1 MGDQYG
7 EITRPNRMRIQLNWA
22 VTCEFRILGQDN
34 KEIVI
39 DCFCFFFFWR
49 GVELVAMF
57 GKAVSESCPHEP
69 CDFSHNKYFIFA
81 C

>member
-39 DCFCFFFFWR
+39 DWFFFFLA
-49 GVELVAMF
+49 GGGLVAMF

-69 CDFSHNKYFIFA
+69 CNFSHNKYFIFA